1 MLKPQI
7 ARATGKSDM
16 RILRWVLLVL
26 VLLIVAVVALP
37 FMLPASVYKEQIIE
51 QARLA
56 TGRELKID
64 GSLSVSFFPTLGV
77 EINKVRFQ
85 NVAGA
90 SEPDMATME
99 TLVVGAEL
107 MPLLSGSLRVTEL
120 KLVNP
125 VIHLEINKEGQG
137 NWLFTPA
144 TDATPPA
151 KGAPPPPPP
160 PANAPPPDLSFRDV
174 TLTGGVLTYS
184 DARTGTA
191 QRVDGIDVSVKL
203 PSLDEP
209 MIVNGALTWNKER
222 ITLDA
227 EVAKPRALS
236 SAAKSAAKAKIDGEV
251 LNATFDGEIDAGDGA
266 AIIGDISFKTNSARR
281 LAAWAGVGLPNVKG
295 FGPMSLTGKMH
306 STPKR
311 IAFEKAKLSLAG
323 MNGSGNLALET
334 DKATPKVKGDFTL
347 DRLDLNPYMGGS
359 GGGGGGGPR
368 SGAAS
373 GWSDAPIDFSALR
386 LVDADLDFAVNALS
400 AGGLRIG
407 RSALDIALNG
417 GKLRANLKQLAL
429 YGGNGTGTIGLDGSG
444 ATPGFALD
452 LNFRGVQAEPF
463 LTDAAGITKLTGT
476 GSLVAKVAGSGSSE
490 RAWMRSLG
498 GAARIN
504 VADGAIKGINL
515 AEIARTIQ
523 SALTGS
529 AIGGAAKTDFAELSG
544 SFVIKGGVAA
554 NKDLKM
560 LNPFV
565 RLNGAGIIDIGDR
578 TLDYRVEPKAVNS
591 IKGQGGVAGLGGIGV
606 PFRIHGPWSN
616 PKYEPDLSGV
626 MNSALDSILK
636 GDNPLEG
643 LKGEGGLGGL
653 IPGLGGEQKQDG
665 KKNQKKKNQDKQQ
678 IPDPLKGLFGQ

>member
-1 MLKPQI
+1 
-7 ARATGKSDM
+7 M

-26 VLLIVAVVALP
+26 VLLVLGLVALP

-64 GSLSVSFFPTLGV
+64 GDLHVSFFPTLGV

-125 VIHLEINKEGQG
+125 VIHLEINKDGKG

-144 TDATPPA
+144 NPDAPPPPA
-151 KGAPPPPPP
+151 GAPPPPP

-184 DARTGTA
+184 DARTGTS

-203 PSLDEP
+203 PSLDQP
-209 MIVNGALTWNKER
+209 MLVKGALTWNKEK

-236 SAAKSAAKAKIDGEV
+236 SASKSAAKATIDGEV
-251 LNATFDGEIDAGDGA
+251 LNATFDGEIDAGEGA
-266 AIIGDISFKTNSARR
+266 AIIGDISFKTKSARR

-295 FGPMSLTGKMH
+295 FGPMSLTGRMT
-306 STPKR
+306 STAKR
-311 IAFEKAKLSLAG
+311 VAFEKAKLSLDG
-323 MNGSGNLALET
+323 MNGSGNLALES
-334 DKATPKVKGDFTL
+334 DKPTPKVKGDFTL

-359 GGGGGGGPR
+359 GGGAGGPR

-373 GWSDAPIDFSALR
+373 GWSDARVDFSALR

-407 RSALDIALNG
+407 RSALGIALNG

-444 ATPGFALD
+444 ATPAFALD

-463 LTDAAGITKLTGT
+463 LSDAAGITRLTGT
-476 GSLVAKVAGSGSSE
+476 GTLVAKVNGSGSSE
-490 RAWMRSLG
+490 RAWMRSLN

-504 VADGAIKGINL
+504 LADGAIKGVNL

-529 AIGGAAKTDFAELSG
+529 AVGGAAKTDFAELSG
-544 SFVIKGGVAA
+544 SFVIKNGVAA

-565 RLNGAGIIDIGDR
+565 RLNGAGIVDIGNR

-591 IKGQGGVAGLGGIGV
+591 IKGQGGKAGLGGIGI

-616 PKYEPDLSGV
+616 PSYEPDLSGV
-626 MNSALDSILK
+626 VNSTLDSLMK
-636 GDNPLEG
+636 GENPLDSLKEG
-643 LKGEGGLGGL
+643 DGGLEGL
-653 IPGLGGEQKQDG
+653 IPGLGGNKQQDG
-665 KKNQKKKNQDKQQ
+665 KKNQKNKKQQNQD
-678 IPDPLKGLFGQ
+678 IPDPLKGLFGR